1 MEIILKELKKVA
13 LTLVGMDI
21 LIFAGGL
28 LCRVNPLTMLIS
40 LLFGSLFTLANFML
54 LGSLCQKACT
64 KHPLHAKRFM
74 IVNYTIRL
82 LLAAVVIVASFKLPY
97 PNPFG
102 VILPLFA
109 PKITFFGW
117 AIFETIT
124 GGNKKQKQ
132 H

>member
-13 LTLVGMDI
+13 LTLAGMDI
-21 LIFAGGL
+21 LIFIGGL
-28 LCRVNPLTMLIS
+28 LFRVNPFTMAIS
-40 LLFGSLFTLANFML
+40 LVFGSLFTLANFML

-64 KHPLHAKRFM
+64 KTPLRAKRFM
-74 IVNYTIRL
+74 IMNYIARL
-82 LLAAVVIVASFKLPY
+82 LLAAVVIIASFELSY
-97 PNPFG
+97 LNPVG

-124 GGNKKQKQ
+124 GSGKKQKS
-132 H
+132 

>member
-1 MEIILKELKKVA
+1 
-13 LTLVGMDI
+13 
-21 LIFAGGL
+21 
-28 LCRVNPLTMLIS
+28 
-40 LLFGSLFTLANFML
+40 
-54 LGSLCQKACT
+54 
-64 KHPLHAKRFM
+64 M

-82 LLAAVVIVASFKLPY
+82 LFAAVVIVASFKLPY
-97 PNPFG
+97 LNPFG